1 MALPEV
7 VLRLLRREDFALLSR
22 WLAEPLVARWWD
34 DDSSPEAVEA
44 QYGPSVDGTDPTAVY
59 LAEHDGRA
67 FGLIQ
72 VYRFDDEPE
81 SLAELSAVCPVP
93 PGALSIDYLVGEPS
107 ARGRGLGAA
116 MIAAAVARGFADHPD
131 AGEVLVPVVA
141 ANVAS
146 WRALER
152 AGATRYATGELE
164 PDNPVDSRDHVVHR
178 FTRPREALA
187 TAANR
192 PRPTAG

>member
-7 VLRLLRREDFALLSR
+7 ELRPVRRADFPLLCR

-59 LAEHDGRA
+59 LGVHEGRV

-72 VYRFDDEPE
+72 VYRYDDEPE
-81 SLAELSAVCPVP
+81 SLAELATVCPVP
-93 PGALSIDYLVGEPS
+93 PGALGVDYLIGEPE

-131 AGEVLVPVVA
+131 AGEVLVAVA
-141 ANVAS
+141 AANEAS

-152 AGATRYATGELE
+152 AGATRHATGELT

-178 FTRPREALA
+178 FVRPQAGGA
-187 TAANR
+187 R
-192 PRPTAG
+192 PPGR